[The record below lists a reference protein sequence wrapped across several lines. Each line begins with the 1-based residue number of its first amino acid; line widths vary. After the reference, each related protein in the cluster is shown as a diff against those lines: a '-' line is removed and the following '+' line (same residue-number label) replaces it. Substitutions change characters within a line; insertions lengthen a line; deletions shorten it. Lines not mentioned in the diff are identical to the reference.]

1 MTTLKDLFC
10 EYVNLSYCP
19 GTRFNRL
26 KDIKISEYI
35 IARLFS
41 NGCRIIYL
49 FNGSSIFIPWK
60 WLDLFS
66 SLNTHSGD
74 KISYIERTVNL
85 EDLNK
90 IERIIL
96 LFSKLSYLLDRSLSK
111 IDGEDFLEVLSEIG
125 TTGTCVFRDWCN
137 NEFKIELDPLEYISL
152 DKNFEI

>member
-125 TTGTCVFRDWCN
+125 TT
-137 NEFKIELDPLEYISL
+137 
-152 DKNFEI
+152 